1 MKKENIFTKLKNFF
15 LKLFRKE
22 KIKEIPS
29 GNTIEETPKETK
41 PRNTLQDL
49 RVEENRLFT
58 LQNKLKR
65 NAISVKDLNNKELEE
80 LIQLYKTQ
88 IKEKVSS

>member
-1 MKKENIFTKLKNFF
+1 MKRENIFTKLKNFF
-15 LKLFRKE
+15 LKLFKKE
-22 KIKEIPS
+22 KIKEIS
-29 GNTIEETPKETK
+29 AGNTIEELTKETK

-65 NAISVKDLNNKELEE
+65 SVINVKDLNNKELEE

-88 IKEKVSS
+88 IREKVSG